1 MGSTFHRY
9 LNIMDQNK
17 RFTDTKLEIYIC
29 WHLHS
34 RYSWFKNSM

>member
-1 MGSTFHRY
+1 MKPFIFTNIKFMGSTFHRY

-29 WHLHS
+29 
-34 RYSWFKNSM
+34 